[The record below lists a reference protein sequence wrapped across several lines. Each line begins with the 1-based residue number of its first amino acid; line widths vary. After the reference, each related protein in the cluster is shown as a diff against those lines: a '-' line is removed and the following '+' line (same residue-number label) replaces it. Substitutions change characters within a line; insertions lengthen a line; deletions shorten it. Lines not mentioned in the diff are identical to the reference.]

1 MFESTSQD
9 LKKQVLGLLFNRYG
23 ISCFAIL
30 TFQQAIE
37 ATSTLWLVFVMQ
49 SIASGEPFFTYLFL
63 YLSTLILPYIPGCVA
78 FVMRIYWKQEALR
91 SFINAFIASNR
102 NNINDWNNQ
111 SLKEEKL
118 SILTGEAPTAIN
130 ALIDYLYD
138 LYGYVTS
145 VFFNIIAL
153 SVVVEPLFAVA
164 YGISIS
170 AVLIIMKMK
179 KRQQRHLTKKALTAR
194 IDLVQSLLAAWDNV
208 LIGNEYNFKLWVD
221 KKTQRL
227 NRCLQRNIALERFD
241 QIMAIL
247 VSVMTSLPSLLVVIY
262 FAWENRND
270 PVRLSAFIVTLP
282 MLFLILS
289 YSYQTLSL
297 AFRWGMHKSKLIALF
312 KAILPAPNLPENMSR
327 KVKWDKIK
335 LSEETVA
342 PSNHVSLAFS
352 EHELISRAEKS
363 GRVTLRGENGSG
375 KSTLLML
382 LKASL
387 NKNAFFLPT
396 HSHLSFSG
404 GTVKLSTGEALKH
417 RLLEIFDKVDASTLL
432 LDEWDAN
439 LDQENREDLSQLI
452 DQIAL
457 KKCVIEVRHR

>member
-1 MFESTSQD
+1 MFESTSRD

-23 ISCFAIL
+23 ISCFAVL
-30 TFQQAIE
+30 TIQQAIE

-63 YLSTLILPYIPGCVA
+63 YLSTLILPYIPGCIA

-102 NNINDWNNQ
+102 NNIIDWNNQ
-111 SLKEEKL
+111 ALKEEKL

-130 ALIDYLYD
+130 ALIDYIYD
-138 LYGYVTS
+138 FYGYVAS

-153 SVVVEPLFAVA
+153 SVVVEPLFALA
-164 YGISIS
+164 YGISIT
-170 AVLIIMKMK
+170 AVLIIMKMN
-179 KRQQRHLTKKALTAR
+179 KRQQRHLTKKALSAR

-241 QIMAIL
+241 QIMAIM

-312 KAILPAPNLPENMSR
+312 KAILPSPIQQETMSR

-335 LSEETVA
+335 LSEETIA
-342 PSNHVSLAFS
+342 PDENVSLAFS
-352 EHELISRAEKS
+352 EHELITRTQKS
-363 GRVTLRGENGSG
+363 GRVTLRGENGAG
-375 KSTLLML
+375 KSTLLMV

-387 NKNAFFLPT
+387 HKNAFFLPT
-396 HSHLSFSG
+396 HSHLSFSA
-404 GTVKLSTGEALKH
+404 GTMKHSTGEVLKN
-417 RLLEIFDKVDASTLL
+417 RLLEIFEKVDAKTLL

-439 LDQENREDLSQLI
+439 LDQENREALSLLI